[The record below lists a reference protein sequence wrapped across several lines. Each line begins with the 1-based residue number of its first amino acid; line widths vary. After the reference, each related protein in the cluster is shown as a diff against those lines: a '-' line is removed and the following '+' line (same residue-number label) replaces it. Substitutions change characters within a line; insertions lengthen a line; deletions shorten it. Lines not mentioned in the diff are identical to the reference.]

1 MKRTLRKNHSQRNMM
16 SAYKQQNVLRN
27 YPDRRSN
34 VRQLARK
41 TSLRQY
47 CLWHIWILFINVR
60 RRSSAIPMIDVTSC
74 HRKVLVE
81 MIAQVC
87 I

>member
-1 MKRTLRKNHSQRNMM
+1 MKRTLRKNHPHQNMM

-34 VRQLARK
+34 VRQLAHK

-47 CLWHIWILFINVR
+47 RASRCCY
-60 RRSSAIPMIDVTSC
+60 RRSA
-74 HRKVLVE
+74 
-81 MIAQVC
+81 
-87 I
+87 

>member
-1 MKRTLRKNHSQRNMM
+1 MKRTLRKNHTHRNMM

-34 VRQLARK
+34 VRRSNVRHLTRK

-47 CLWHIWILFINVR
+47 RANHCCY
-60 RRSSAIPMIDVTSC
+60 RRSA
-74 HRKVLVE
+74 
-81 MIAQVC
+81 
-87 I
+87 

>member
-1 MKRTLRKNHSQRNMM
+1 MKRTLRKNHLHRNMM

-47 CLWHIWILFINVR
+47 RANHCCY
-60 RRSSAIPMIDVTSC
+60 RRSA
-74 HRKVLVE
+74 
-81 MIAQVC
+81 
-87 I
+87 